1 MTGAAGSAR
10 NPPVQLLF
18 GRATTRF
25 QLHLAATVANLLLLA
40 AGVTSEEAVVSWTTL
55 FLRSRVRLSVELA
68 QFSGV
73 LGSYRYSVGH
83 PSGISSALSASLME
97 SAASEVTQFAR
108 RSSLLFSH
116 HKAVSFMPAFRFS
129 RRHLPTSL

>member
-1 MTGAAGSAR
+1 MTLWTIGRRKIVPVRHQRSAY
-10 NPPVQLLF
+10 VSIVIGLTLDLEVSS
-18 GRATTRF
+18 TTA
-25 QLHLAATVANLLLLA
+25 LET
-40 AGVTSEEAVVSWTTL
+40 VVSRTTL

-73 LGSYRYSVGH
+73 LDSCRYSVGH

-97 SAASEVTQFAR
+97 SAASEVTQVAH

-116 HKAVSFMPAFRFS
+116 HRAVSFMPAFRFS